1 MTLKGFFKECHEK
14 QVFKMLS
21 IYIVSSWLILQ
32 VLAVIVQPLNL
43 PDKSVTYLIL
53 ILLIGLP
60 IYIYYIWKYR
70 LLKLEKEM
78 TDDPTTPYNKS
89 SFQKKYFS
97 ALAIISTMSIFSIG
111 LIINNNFNNNFKL
124 KKFNNNDKIAVLEF
138 ENNTGDK
145 SLDIIGKMTANW
157 ITHGITENKIAQV
170 ISPKIVNDYTNV
182 IKSQSTKVDINS
194 LLKTYFKPSK
204 IIEGV
209 YYKQNDKLLLQGS
222 IKDGLTNETLFS
234 FETIKCNPNSPLDC
248 VEKLK
253 QEILGYL
260 TIENNQNG
268 YIFKKDKEM
277 VSYYEETPPKFE
289 AYQYL
294 INANDNYNNQEL
306 FIDLINKAIEADS
319 NYFEPKI
326 HKISYYYNKGDL
338 KTADSLLQIISLNSK
353 LSIRQ
358 RNYLLFYKSMISGN
372 NDKAYRAIKKE
383 YDLAY
388 LDMATNMTT
397 MTIALQ
403 YVNRPEDIEAIYN
416 KISMDNIILENCSRC
431 GFRYYLKGLADI
443 ELGKYS
449 EVINLLLPITN
460 IIEANYLKR
469 PLISAY
475 IKSQDYAT
483 FDKYIKDLE
492 LTTSQDDLA
501 QLLLFSGKQ
510 MLMVNQKDKANFCFD
525 KVITLKNELTNK
537 AIVANAYFLKED
549 YVNAQKSFKELYNAH
564 LDNIDY
570 LVHLSISNFE
580 IGNFTE
586 GKKLILSLDKL
597 RTNYQF
603 GEVDYAWAKYYKS
616 IGNKDKSLESL
627 LKSVSQGY
635 NFTPITFQNDPYFKA
650 YKDTPQF
657 EKIMKYW
664 NKTL

>member
-1 MTLKGFFKECHEK
+1 M
-14 QVFKMLS
+14 
-21 IYIVSSWLILQ
+21 
-32 VLAVIVQPLNL
+32 
-43 PDKSVTYLIL
+43 
-53 ILLIGLP
+53 
-60 IYIYYIWKYR
+60 
-70 LLKLEKEM
+70 
-78 TDDPTTPYNKS
+78 
-89 SFQKKYFS
+89 
-97 ALAIISTMSIFSIG
+97 
-111 LIINNNFNNNFKL
+111 IN
-124 KKFNNNDKIAVLEF
+124 
-138 ENNTGDK
+138 
-145 SLDIIGKMTANW
+145 
-157 ITHGITENKIAQV
+157 
-170 ISPKIVNDYTNV
+170 
-182 IKSQSTKVDINS
+182 
-194 LLKTYFKPSK
+194 
-204 IIEGV
+204 
-209 YYKQNDKLLLQGS
+209 
-222 IKDGLTNETLFS
+222 
-234 FETIKCNPNSPLDC
+234 
-248 VEKLK
+248 
-253 QEILGYL
+253 
-260 TIENNQNG
+260 
-268 YIFKKDKEM
+268 
-277 VSYYEETPPKFE
+277 
-289 AYQYL
+289 
-294 INANDNYNNQEL
+294 
-306 FIDLINKAIEADS
+306 
-319 NYFEPKI
+319 
-326 HKISYYYNKGDL
+326 
-338 KTADSLLQIISLNSK
+338 
-353 LSIRQ
+353 
-358 RNYLLFYKSMISGN
+358 GN

-383 YDLAY
+383 YDIAY

-416 KISMDNIILENCSRC
+416 EISMSDMILENCSRC
-431 GFRYYLKGLADI
+431 GFRYYLKGLADV

-510 MLMVNQKDKANFCFD
+510 MLIVNQKDKANFCFD

-616 IGNKDKSLESL
+616 IGNKDNSLESL

-635 NFTPITFQNDPYFKA
+635 NFTPTTVQNDPYFKA

-664 NKTL
+664 NRTL

>member
-43 PDKSVTYLIL
+43 PEKSVTYLIL
-53 ILLIGLP
+53 ILLFGFP
-60 IYIYYIWKYR
+60 VYIYYVWKFR
-70 LLKLEKEM
+70 LLKFEKEM

-89 SFQKKYFS
+89 AFQKMYFFS
-97 ALAIISTMSIFSIG
+97 LSIISIISISSAA

-124 KKFNNNDKIAVLEF
+124 KKFNSNDKIAVLEF

-145 SLDIIGKMTANW
+145 NLDIIGKMTANW

-182 IKSQSTKVDINS
+182 IESQSTKVDINS

-253 QEILGYL
+253 QKILGYL

-306 FIDLINKAIEADS
+306 FIDLINKAIEVDS

-338 KTADSLLQIISLNSK
+338 KIADSLLQIISLNSK

-358 RNYLLFYKSMISGN
+358 RNYLLFYKSMINGN

-525 KVITLKNELTNK
+525 KVITLKTKLTNK

-549 YVNAQKSFKELYNAH
+549 YVNAQKYFKELYNTH

-627 LKSVSQGY
+627 LKAVSQGY

-657 EKIMKYW
+657 KKIMKYW